1 MPCFSCSSTRT
12 VMPTLPRDLRDLHY
26 EGRALTPGQHRVL
39 RHIALGLTGTEAAR
53 VLGVS
58 PETVKR
64 QLAITRS
71 KLKAKTTA
79 QAVAIA
85 ISLDLI

>member
-1 MPCFSCSSTRT
+1 
-12 VMPTLPRDLRDLHY
+12 MPTLPRELRELKY
-26 EGRALTPGQHRVL
+26 GGESLTPGQHRVL
-39 RHIALGLTGTEAAR
+39 RKIALGLTGPEAAEE
-53 VLGVS
+53 LGIS

-71 KLKAKTTA
+71 KLGASTTA

-85 ISLDLI
+85 VSLDLI

>member
-1 MPCFSCSSTRT
+1 
-12 VMPTLPRDLRDLHY
+12 MPTLPRELRELKY
-26 EGRALTPGQHRVL
+26 EGEPLTPGQHRVL
-39 RHIALGLTGTEAAR
+39 RKIAFGLTGPEAAEE
-53 VLGVS
+53 LGIS

-71 KLKAKTTA
+71 KLGANTTA

-85 ISLDLI
+85 VSLDLI